1 MVCRGEWRFSNTVR
15 SFTPVNRRS
24 LYLLLLCL
32 LAIITYLDRVC
43 ISVAGPRMQDAL
55 HISPEQWGFVGT
67 AFLIGY
73 ALFEIPSGHLGD
85 RIGARKVLTRIV
97 LWWSVFTAATG
108 LVSAFPTLLAVR
120 FLFGAGEAGAFPNAS
135 VAVSHWF
142 SPATRGRAFG
152 LFIMC
157 TQLGGALSP
166 LLVVPIQQ
174 RFGWRSS
181 FYVFATLGI
190 VWALVWFSQFRD
202 RSATAPQKHLAPRTE
217 WKPIFASRTLWLIMA
232 VTFGYVYTMG
242 FYQTWFHTYLVKGHA
257 FTENSL
263 SLSALPY
270 LFGAAANFVGGFTCD
285 WLAARS
291 GIRWSRRGVG
301 MAGLAFAAISLT
313 LTLFVT
319 NPMAIILCLSFAY
332 AGITFQQPAVFAAC
346 LDIGGTRC
354 GIVSGFMNTA
364 GQIGAAISSTAFG
377 YIVTAWHSYNAP
389 LVPMAILLA
398 AGVVLWLRVDVT
410 VKIPACTLEAAQII

>member
-1 MVCRGEWRFSNTVR
+1 M
-15 SFTPVNRRS
+15 NRRS
-24 LYLLLLCL
+24 FYLLLLCL

-55 HISPEQWGFVGT
+55 HISPEQWGLVGT
-67 AFLIGY
+67 AFLLGY

-97 LWWSVFTAATG
+97 LWWSLFTAATG
-108 LVSAFPTLLAVR
+108 LISAFPMLLVIR

-135 VAVSHWF
+135 IAISRWF
-142 SPATRGRAFG
+142 APATRGRALG

-166 LLVVPIQQ
+166 LLVIPLQQ
-174 RFGWRSS
+174 HFGWRSS

-190 VWALVWFSQFRD
+190 LWALIWFSQFRD
-202 RSATAPQKHLAPRTE
+202 RPAGPNHPSPRTE

-232 VTFGYVYTMG
+232 LTFGYVYTMG
-242 FYQTWFHTYLVKGHA
+242 FFQTWFHTYLVKGHA

-270 LFGAAANFVGGFTCD
+270 LFGAAANFCGGFTCD
-285 WLAARS
+285 WLAARA

-301 MAGLAFAAISLT
+301 MAGLALAAISLT
-313 LTLFVT
+313 LTLFVS
-319 NPMAIILCLSFAY
+319 NPLALILCLSFAY

-346 LDIGGTRC
+346 LDIGGLR
-354 GIVSGFMNTA
+354 GGVVSGFMNTA
-364 GQIGAAISSTAFG
+364 GQIGAAISSAAFG
-377 YIVTAWHSYNAP
+377 CIVTVYHSYNAP

-398 AGVVLWLRVDVT
+398 AGVLLWLRVDVT
-410 VKIPACTLEAAQII
+410 VKIPECTLESAQVI